1 MTGSPASRKGEPP
14 EFRLI
19 GGEPSL
25 DFVNTAEWNGD
36 ELLVDLLS
44 DYESLVRWAVQA
56 GVVDARVA
64 RKLRS
69 RARLDRDEA
78 DRALASARE
87 LRGILHDAFNAIAR
101 AHGRARISDA
111 FNSSVTALGGRLS
124 EALQHR
130 RIGAE
135 RGRARFYW
143 SGMGDRL
150 DCIEWPIIWNAAHVL
165 ASDSADSVRVCAG
178 KDCGWVYVDRSR
190 NGLRR
195 WCSMETCGSRE
206 KAHRHYVRVKSR
218 KQGRLSQASR

>member
-25 DFVNTAEWNGD
+25 DFANTAEWNGND
-36 ELLVDLLS
+36 LLVDLLS
-44 DYESLVRWAVQA
+44 DYESFVRWALEA
-56 GVVDARVA
+56 GVIDARVA
-64 RKLRS
+64 RKLRARS
-69 RARLDRDEA
+69 RHDREAA

-87 LRGILHDAFNAIAR
+87 LRGILHDAFNASAI
-101 AHGRARISDA
+101 AHGRARVSDA
-111 FNSSVTALGGRLS
+111 LASSVTALGGLLS

-135 RGRARFYW
+135 RGRVRFYW

-150 DCIEWPIIWNAAHVL
+150 DCIEWPIIWNAAQLL
-165 ASDSADSVRVCAG
+165 ASESADSIRICAG
-178 KDCGWVYVDRSR
+178 RNCGWVYVDRSR

-206 KAHRHYVRVKSR
+206 KAHRHYVRVKGR
-218 KQGRLSQASR
+218 KQGRLSQASL

>member
-1 MTGSPASRKGEPP
+1 MTGSPAVRQGEPP
-14 EFRLI
+14 EFRLV

-25 DFVNTAEWNGD
+25 DFANTAEWNGD

-44 DYESLVRWAVQA
+44 DYESFVRWALQA
-56 GVVDARVA
+56 GVIDARVA
-64 RKLRS
+64 RKLS
-69 RARLDRDEA
+69 ARARRDREGA

-87 LRGILHDAFNAIAR
+87 LRVILHEAFNASVL

-111 FNSSVTALGGRLS
+111 LDSSVTALGIRLS
-124 EALQHR
+124 DALQHR
-130 RIGAE
+130 RIGAD
-135 RGRARFYW
+135 RGRVRFYW
-143 SGMGDRL
+143 SGMGDSL

-206 KAHRHYVRVKSR
+206 KAHRHYVRVKGR